1 MKTEPLQFIETTHS
15 TNVTLQEKSSETI
28 NQWDKSFNFYGIYTN
43 EQTQGKGLGSNK
55 WCSAKGQNI
64 LVSFLFQPPITPQN
78 QFYFNQYFSL
88 SIRKFLAQFIENPK
102 IKWPN
107 DIYVEDQKIAGIL
120 IEHSIQG
127 EEIKYSIAGVG
138 ININQI
144 SFDETIP
151 NPTSLKLLTGKTY
164 NIHELVQNLA
174 TILEAKYH
182 LIQEQK
188 LETLN
193 QEYLQHLYQYQT
205 LAHYEILGQPVS
217 GKITGI
223 SPFGQLLVEDVSQH
237 IHTCNYKEIR
247 FLHPKNPK

>member
-1 MKTEPLQFIETTHS
+1 MKMEPLQFIETTHS
-15 TNVTLQEKSSETI
+15 TNVTLQEKSSETL
-28 NQWDKSFNFYGIYTN
+28 NHWDKSFNFYGIYTN

-55 WCSAKGQNI
+55 WCSTKGQNI

-107 DIYVEDQKIAGIL
+107 DIYIEDQKIAGIL

-127 EEIKYSIAGVG
+127 EHLKYSIAGVG
-138 ININQI
+138 ININQT
-144 SFDETIP
+144 SFDSSIP
-151 NPTSLKLLTGKTY
+151 NPTSLKLLTGETY

-174 TILEAKYH
+174 TILEEEYH
-182 LIQEQK
+182 LIEAHELDPLK
-188 LETLN
+188 

-205 LAHYEILGQPVS
+205 LASYEILGQPVK

-223 SPFGQLLVEDVSQH
+223 SPFGQLLVKDISQH
-237 IHTCNYKEIR
+237 LHTCNYKEIK
-247 FLHPKNPK
+247 FIPSKKP